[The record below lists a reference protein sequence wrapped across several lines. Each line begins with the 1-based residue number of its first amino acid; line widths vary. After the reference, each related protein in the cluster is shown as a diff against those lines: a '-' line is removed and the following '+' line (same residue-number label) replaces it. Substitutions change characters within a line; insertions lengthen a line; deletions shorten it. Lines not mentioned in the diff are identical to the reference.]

1 MIHNNYWSRR
11 SRRCHSKKTARIV
24 DGINKGVK
32 RSNICVPRTDCKS
45 QINNTYVDNAKYLDA
60 VMPMYN
66 LINYS
71 VNYLKTS
78 RSSWQ
83 HYRDEPGEVDN
94 AAIIDY
100 KTFKSKV
107 NIIGKNPNNNNAITK
122 DVEVAVPLKYLSN
135 F

>member
-66 LINYS
+66 LIKYS

-78 RSSWQ
+78 WSSWQ
-83 HYRDEPGEVDN
+83 YYRDEPGEVDN

-107 NIIGKNPNNNNAITK
+107 NMTGKNHNNAITK